1 VIRLASP
8 LETGLIAAL
17 IDAAYRD
24 YIPRLGREPQPMT
37 DDYTALI
44 AAGEVWVLDG
54 SSALDGVLVVQRQED
69 CLLVRTVGIAPAC
82 QRQGLGSRLMGEVE
96 RMAAEAD
103 IRTLRLYTNEVMTGN
118 VELYERLGYA
128 ETHRTGPEGKQVIY
142 MTKELK

>member
-8 LETGLIAAL
+8 LEVGLITVF

-54 SSALDGVLVVQRQED
+54 SSALDGVLVVQMQED
-69 CLLVRTVGIAPAC
+69 YLLIRTVGIAPTC
-82 QRQGLGSRLMGEVE
+82 QRQGLGTRLMGEAE
-96 RMAAEAD
+96 RLAKAAD
-103 IRTLRLYTNEVMTGN
+103 ICTLRLYTNEVITGN
-118 VELYERLGYA
+118 VELYERLGYT
-128 ETHRTGPEGKQVIY
+128 ETHRTGSEGKHVIY

>member
-1 VIRLASP
+1 LIRLASFFD
-8 LETGLIAAL
+8 ERSIVAL

-24 YIPRLGREPQPMT
+24 YIPKLGRDPQPMT
-37 DDYTALI
+37 DDYAVLI

-69 CLLVRTVGIAPAC
+69 CLLVRTVGIAPTC

-103 IRTLRLYTNEVMTGN
+103 IRTLRLYTNEMMTGN
-118 VELYERLGYA
+118 VELYERLGYT

>member
-1 VIRLASP
+1 MIRLASP
-8 LETGLIAAL
+8 LEVGLVTVF
-17 IDAAYRD
+17 IDAAYHD

-54 SSALDGVLVVQRQED
+54 SSALDGVLVVQKNED
-69 CLLVRTVGIAPAC
+69 YLLVRTVGIAPTR
-82 QRQGLGSRLMGEVE
+82 QRQGLGSRLMAEAE
-96 RMAAEAD
+96 RLAAEAD

-128 ETHRTGPEGKQVIY
+128 ETHRTGPTGKQVIY
-142 MTKELK
+142 MTKELR